1 MGASQTL
8 HLIEKLTEANIS
20 KETATELIE
29 FVEQAQKGTV
39 SKDYIDARFEGLEA
53 SIDARFESLESK
65 FKGLEASVNTRFESL
80 ESKFKSLEASVNA
93 KIMGLRLFLGFNT
106 ALLLAVLAKL
116 FLT

>member
-65 FKGLEASVNTRFESL
+65 FKGLEASVN
-80 ESKFKSLEASVNA
+80 A